1 MKSPGQGLRL
11 GLSRRVRVKPLH
23 PSVATHWR
31 VITGLYICVN
41 ASVCVVI
48 LASSRILLKK
58 DACKSFQYYLMCVT
72 IHIKWFPGSIF
83 MGCFGHLYN
92 LHLELLF
99 HHHRSMLLSDCYQS
113 SYCVRFFSDF
123 SDCWHVEKFELSL
136 FFFLTSLVI
145 CLPFVLLCE
154 RQCILCTYII
164 KSKRS

>member
-1 MKSPGQGLRL
+1 
-11 GLSRRVRVKPLH
+11 
-23 PSVATHWR
+23 
-31 VITGLYICVN
+31 
-41 ASVCVVI
+41 
-48 LASSRILLKK
+48 
-58 DACKSFQYYLMCVT
+58 
-72 IHIKWFPGSIF
+72 

-164 KSKRS
+164 KSKRSLILCSSTLFRSKFEVRETFHATFNFYSTTLQQEMLTFLLAGVFSA